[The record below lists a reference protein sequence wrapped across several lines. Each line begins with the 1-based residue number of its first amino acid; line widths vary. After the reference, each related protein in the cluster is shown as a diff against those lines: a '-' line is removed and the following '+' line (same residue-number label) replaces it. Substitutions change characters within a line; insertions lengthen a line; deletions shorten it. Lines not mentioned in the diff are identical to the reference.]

1 MKNIFKIIQRP
12 AFLVFTDQLIF
23 SGSNFL
29 LAFLLARKL
38 SISDF
43 GYFSSVLLVT
53 YLLVAVCN
61 ALIVQPFQILAA
73 KEFGKKSLGF
83 VFMAALLLICIFVL
97 VIFLA
102 RFLPISALLVFQNTV
117 VSIIIFVSAYILQ
130 DFLRKIL
137 LTMNRVHLVLLIDS
151 IFILVFPFIAFNEH
165 LTLTKSLMI
174 IGLVN
179 AFASLPGFCYIIR
192 NSDLNIKNSA
202 LWKYHWNAGK
212 WFVSAALLQWFS
224 SNFFTLA
231 AGIYLGVNALGS
243 LRLVQSFFGVINII
257 LQTVENYYIPK
268 TAKLYYQDRESVK
281 KKLFKN
287 MIQWMV
293 VLGIVVGLF
302 FAFSQP
308 LITFLGGEKYREY
321 GFVVKLVSVLYL
333 LIIYSYPTRIS
344 IRVLEQNKA
353 FFTGYCISFLFSV
366 LSFHFLLQSGGLYG
380 AVGGLAINQILMIT
394 YWKILLNKKKIS
406 LWT

>member
-1 MKNIFKIIQRP
+1 MNNIFKIVQRHP
-12 AFLVFTDQLIF
+12 FLVLTDQMIF

-43 GYFSSVLLVT
+43 GFFSTVLLVT
-53 YLLVAVCN
+53 YLLVSVCN

-83 VFMAALLLICIFVL
+83 VFQATLLLILIFAL
-97 VIFLA
+97 LMFSSA
-102 RFLPISALLVFQNTV
+102 FLPFSRLIIFQDHIL
-117 VSIIIFVSAYILQ
+117 SIIIFVSAYILQ
-130 DFLRKIL
+130 DFLRK
-137 LTMNRVHLVLLIDS
+137 VLLIMDHVQLVLFMDS
-151 IFILVFPFIAFNEH
+151 IFILVFPLMIIQEN
-165 LTLTKSLMI
+165 LSLDKSLLI

-179 AFASLPGFCYIIR
+179 CIASLPAIWYIIR

-212 WFVSAALLQWFS
+212 WLVSASFLQWFS

-231 AGIYLGVNALGS
+231 AGIYLGISALGA
-243 LRLVQSFFGVINII
+243 LRLVQSFFGVINVL

-268 TAKLYYQDRESVK
+268 TAKLYYEDQESAR

-287 MIQWMV
+287 MRQWIT
-293 VLGIVVGLF
+293 VLGIIIGLF
-302 FAFSQP
+302 FIFSQP
-308 LITFLGGEKYREY
+308 LIALLGGEKYREY

-353 FFTGYCISFLFSV
+353 FFTGYCISFVFS
-366 LSFHFLLQSGGLYG
+366 LMSFHFLLQFGGLYG
-380 AVGGLAINQILMIT
+380 AVGGLAMNQLLMIA
-394 YWKILLNKKKIS
+394 YWKILLNKKKLS

>member
-1 MKNIFKIIQRP
+1 MKNIFKIVQKHS
-12 AFLVFTDQLIF
+12 FLVLADQMIF

-38 SISDF
+38 SISGF
-43 GYFSSVLLVT
+43 GFFSSVLLIT
-53 YLLVAVCN
+53 YLLVAVSN

-83 VFMAALLLICIFVL
+83 VFQAALLLLLIFAL
-97 VIFLA
+97 LIFSSA
-102 RFLPISALLVFQNTV
+102 FLPFSVLTIFQHHIF
-117 VSIIIFVSAYILQ
+117 SIIIFISAYILQ
-130 DFLRKIL
+130 DFLRKVL
-137 LTMNRVHLVLLIDS
+137 LITDKIKLVLIIDS
-151 IFILVFPFIAFNEH
+151 IFLLVFPLIAIQEN
-165 LTLTKSLMI
+165 LSPGKSLMI
-174 IGLVN
+174 IGWVN
-179 AFASLPGFCYIIR
+179 GIASIPGIYHIVR
-192 NSDLNIKNSA
+192 NSDLSIKNSA

-212 WFVSAALLQWFS
+212 WLVSASLLQWFS

-231 AGIYLGVNALGS
+231 AGIYLGASALGA

-268 TAKLYYQDRESVK
+268 TAKLYYEDQESARK
-281 KKLFKN
+281 TLFKN
-287 MIQWMV
+287 MVQWMTA
-293 VLGIVVGLF
+293 LGIVIGLF
-302 FAFSQP
+302 FVFSQP
-308 LITFLGGEKYREY
+308 LIALLGGEKYLQY
-321 GFVVKLVSVLYL
+321 GFVVRLISVLYL

-366 LSFHFLLQSGGLYG
+366 LSFHFLLQFGGLYG
-380 AVGGLAINQILMIT
+380 AVGGLAMNQILMIT

>member
-1 MKNIFKIIQRP
+1 MKNIFKFIQRP
-12 AFLVFTDQLIF
+12 SFLVFTDQLIF

-43 GYFSSVLLVT
+43 GFFSSVLLVT

-61 ALIVQPFQILAA
+61 ALIIQPFQILAA

-83 VFMAALLLICIFVL
+83 VFQAALLLILIFAL
-97 VIFLA
+97 LIFSA
-102 RFLPISALLVFQNTV
+102 TFLPLSVLIIFQHHIY
-117 VSIIIFVSAYILQ
+117 SIILFASAYILQ

-137 LTMNRVHLVLLIDS
+137 LITDRTLLVLFIDS
-151 IFILVFPFIAFNEH
+151 IFMIVFPLIAIQDN
-165 LTLTKSLMI
+165 LSIGKSLMI

-179 AFASLPGFCYIIR
+179 FIASIPGILYIVR
-192 NSDLNIKNSA
+192 NSDLNIKNPA
-202 LWKYHWNAGK
+202 LWKYHWDAGK
-212 WFVSAALLQWFS
+212 WFVSASFLQWFS

-231 AGIYLGVNALGS
+231 AGMYLGVSALGA
-243 LRLVQSFFGVINII
+243 LRLVQSFFGVINVI

-268 TAKLYYQDRESVK
+268 TARLYYQDQELVRK
-281 KKLFKN
+281 KVFKN
-287 MIQWMV
+287 MVQWMA
-293 VLGIVVGLF
+293 VLGIVIGLF
-302 FAFSQP
+302 FIFSQP
-308 LITFLGGEKYREY
+308 LITLLGGEKYREY

-353 FFTGYCISFLFSV
+353 FFTGYCISFVFSL
-366 LSFHFLLQSGGLYG
+366 LSFHFLLRFGGLYG
-380 AVGGLAINQILMIT
+380 VVGGLAMNQMLMVV

>member
-1 MKNIFKIIQRP
+1 MKNIFKLIQRSS
-12 AFLVFTDQLIF
+12 FLVFTDQLIF

-43 GYFSSVLLVT
+43 GFYSSVLLVT

-73 KEFGKKSLGF
+73 KKFGKKSLGF
-83 VFMAALLLICIFVL
+83 VFQAVMLLILIFALLMFFSKLLPFSFLTIFRHH
-97 VIFLA
+97 IF
-102 RFLPISALLVFQNTV
+102 
-117 VSIIIFVSAYILQ
+117 SIILFVSAYILQ

-137 LTMNRVHLVLLIDS
+137 LITDRIQLVLFIDS
-151 IFILVFPFIAFNEH
+151 IFILVFPLIIIQEN
-165 LTLTKSLMI
+165 LSLDKSLLI

-179 AFASLPGFCYIIR
+179 CIASVPGIWYIIR

-212 WFVSAALLQWFS
+212 WLVSASLLQWFS

-231 AGIYLGVNALGS
+231 AGMYLGVSALGA
-243 LRLVQSFFGVINII
+243 LRLVQSFFGVINVI

-268 TAKLYYQDRESVK
+268 TAKLYYQDQELARK
-281 KKLFKN
+281 KMFKK
-287 MIQWMV
+287 MVQWMAA
-293 VLGIVVGLF
+293 LGVIIGLF
-302 FAFSQP
+302 FIFSQP
-308 LITFLGGEKYREY
+308 LITLLGGEKYREY
-321 GFVVKLVSVLYL
+321 GFVVKLVSVLYI

-353 FFTGYCISFLFSV
+353 FFTGYCISFVFS
-366 LSFHFLLQSGGLYG
+366 LMSFHFLLQFGGLYG
-380 AVGGLAINQILMIT
+380 AVAGLAMNQILMIA
-394 YWKILLNKKKIS
+394 YWKILLSKKKIS
-406 LWT
+406 IWA

>member
-1 MKNIFKIIQRP
+1 MKNVFKLIQKHS
-12 AFLVFTDQLIF
+12 FLVFTDQLIF

-29 LAFLLARKL
+29 LAFVLARKL

-43 GYFSSVLLVT
+43 GFYSSVLLVT

-61 ALIVQPFQILAA
+61 AFIVQPFQILAA
-73 KEFGKKSLGF
+73 KKFGKKSLGF
-83 VFMAALLLICIFVL
+83 VFQAALLLILIF
-97 VIFLA
+97 
-102 RFLPISALLVFQNTV
+102 ALLMFSLKLLPFPFLTIFRHHIL
-117 VSIIIFVSAYILQ
+117 SIILFVSAYILQ

-137 LTMNRVHLVLLIDS
+137 LITDRIQLVLFIDS
-151 IFILVFPFIAFNEH
+151 IFILVFPLIIIQEN
-165 LTLTKSLMI
+165 LSLDKSLLI

-179 AFASLPGFCYIIR
+179 CIASVPGIWYIIR

-212 WFVSAALLQWFS
+212 WLVSASLLQWFS

-231 AGIYLGVNALGS
+231 AGMYLGVSALGA
-243 LRLVQSFFGVINII
+243 LRLVQSFFGVINVI

-268 TAKLYYQDRESVK
+268 TAKLYYQDQELVRK
-281 KKLFKN
+281 KMFKN
-287 MIQWMV
+287 MVQWMV
-293 VLGIVVGLF
+293 VMGIVIGLF
-302 FAFSQP
+302 FVFSQT
-308 LITFLGGEKYREY
+308 LITLLGGEKYREY
-321 GFVVKLVSVLYL
+321 GFVVKLVSVLYI

-353 FFTGYCISFLFSV
+353 FFTGYCISFVFSIM
-366 LSFHFLLQSGGLYG
+366 SFHFLLQFGGLYG
-380 AVGGLAINQILMIT
+380 AVAGLAMNQILMIA